1 MPMPDMLPSRRVRWP
16 LWVGLLALAGC
27 AEVTPESSDP
37 TPAQRAMLG
46 MTKQALLACA
56 GPPVIERT
64 KGDEVLF
71 VYYREASQF
80 EESFGGSKSSFARI
94 HHGCRASITL
104 EQDGVIGIR
113 YQGEPRSDRDQD
125 HCEEIF
131 EACVSR

>member
-104 EQDGVIGIR
+104 AQDRVIGIR
-113 YQGEPRSDRDQD
+113 YQGEPRSDQDQD
-125 HCEEIF
+125 HCEQIF

>member
-1 MPMPDMLPSRRVRWP
+1 MPMPDMLQSRRVRWP

-80 EESFGGSKSSFARI
+80 EESFGGSKSSFPMV
-94 HHGCRASITL
+94 HHGCRATIRL
-104 EQDGVIGIR
+104 DQDRVTDVR
-113 YQGEPRSDRDQD
+113 YESEPSSYQDED
-125 HCEEIF
+125 HCEEMF
-131 EACVSR
+131 QSCVNP

>member
-1 MPMPDMLPSRRVRWP
+1 MPLPDVLSSRRVQWL

-37 TPAQRAMLG
+37 TPAQRAMLA

-56 GPPVIERT
+56 GPPVIERA

-104 EQDGVIGIR
+104 EQDRVIGIR
-113 YQGEPRSDRDQD
+113 YQGEPRSDQDQD
-125 HCEEIF
+125 HCEQIF

>member
-80 EESFGGSKSSFARI
+80 EESFGGSKSSFPMV
-94 HHGCRASITL
+94 HHGCRATIRL
-104 EQDGVIGIR
+104 EQDRVTDVR
-113 YQGEPRSDRDQD
+113 YESEPSSYQDED
-125 HCEEIF
+125 HCEEMF
-131 EACVSR
+131 QSCVNP

>member
-1 MPMPDMLPSRRVRWP
+1 MPMPDVLSSRRVRWP

-27 AEVTPESSDP
+27 AEVIPESSDP

-80 EESFGGSKSSFARI
+80 EESFGGSKSSFPRI

-104 EQDGVIGIR
+104 EQDRVIGIR
-113 YQGEPRSDRDQD
+113 YQGEPRSDQDQD
-125 HCEEIF
+125 HCEQIF
-131 EACVSR
+131 DACVSR

>member
-1 MPMPDMLPSRRVRWP
+1 MPMPDMLPSRRVPWP

-104 EQDGVIGIR
+104 EQDRVIGIR
-113 YQGEPRSDRDQD
+113 YQGEPRSDQDQD
-125 HCEEIF
+125 HCEQIF

>member
-1 MPMPDMLPSRRVRWP
+1 MPDVLSSRRVRWP

-27 AEVTPESSDP
+27 AEVIPESSDP

-80 EESFGGSKSSFARI
+80 EESFGGSKSSFPRI

-104 EQDGVIGIR
+104 EQDRVIGIR
-113 YQGEPRSDRDQD
+113 YQGEPRSDQDQD
-125 HCEEIF
+125 HCEQIF
-131 EACVSR
+131 DACVSR

>member
-16 LWVGLLALAGC
+16 LLVGLLALACC

-80 EESFGGSKSSFARI
+80 EESFGGSKSSFPMV
-94 HHGCRASITL
+94 HHGCRATIRL
-104 EQDGVIGIR
+104 EQDRVTDVR
-113 YQGEPRSDRDQD
+113 YESEPSSYQDED
-125 HCEEIF
+125 HCEEMF
-131 EACVSR
+131 QSCVNP

>member
-1 MPMPDMLPSRRVRWP
+1 MPMPERLCNRPLPRL

-46 MTKQALLACA
+46 MTKQALLTCA

-80 EESFGGSKSSFARI
+80 EESFGGSKSSFPMV
-94 HHGCRASITL
+94 HHGCRATIRL
-104 EQDGVIGIR
+104 EQDRVTEVR
-113 YQGEPRSDRDQD
+113 YESEPSSYQDED
-125 HCEEIF
+125 HCEEMF
-131 EACVSR
+131 QSCVNP

>member
-1 MPMPDMLPSRRVRWP
+1 MPMPDMLPSHRVRWP

-80 EESFGGSKSSFARI
+80 EESFGGSKSSFPMV
-94 HHGCRASITL
+94 HHGCRATIRL
-104 EQDGVIGIR
+104 EQDRVTDVR
-113 YQGEPRSDRDQD
+113 YESEPSSYQDED
-125 HCEEIF
+125 HCEEMF
-131 EACVSR
+131 QSCVNP

>member
-1 MPMPDMLPSRRVRWP
+1 MPDVLSSRRVRWP

-27 AEVTPESSDP
+27 AEVIPESSDP

-80 EESFGGSKSSFARI
+80 EESFGGSKSSFPRI

-104 EQDGVIGIR
+104 EQDHVIGIR
-113 YQGEPRSDRDQD
+113 YQGEPRSDQDQD
-125 HCEEIF
+125 HCEQIF
-131 EACVSR
+131 DACVSR